1 MYRIK
6 ETSSTGK
13 GLCIKP
19 KFTIL
24 TLGIFDNV
32 FVSVVLSKRPENSYF
47 SPLFVEHYVL
57 NDITTFLFKPQFYL
71 RLWAVMIFD
80 MFLLVHIN
88 MKKIFK
94 NKKNYFASYNV
105 WYLLRTEKS
114 SPLHFFDLNNGR
126 EMTMCLDMCAFCFK
140 NI

>member
-1 MYRIK
+1 MILSTYSVSNKRDV
-6 ETSSTGK
+6 STGK
-13 GLCIKP
+13 GLHLKP
-19 KFTIL
+19 KVTTIL

-71 RLWAVMIFD
+71 WLWAVMIFD

-88 MKKIFK
+88 MKK
-94 NKKNYFASYNV
+94 
-105 WYLLRTEKS
+105 
-114 SPLHFFDLNNGR
+114 
-126 EMTMCLDMCAFCFK
+126 